1 MHLVSCPAPS
11 AWDGRAERL
20 WYVPPVLLLGL
31 TGGIGSGKSTVSA
44 ELARRGAI
52 VIDADLVVRELQSP
66 GGAVLGAMVE
76 HFGDRILHH
85 DGTLNR
91 QVVADIV
98 FNDAE
103 ELKALNAIVHP
114 KVGEEIDARIAAR
127 RDTDDIV
134 ILDVPLLVESKA
146 YETEGIIVVDTDPEI
161 AVQRLV
167 EFRGFDADDARARM
181 ALQATREQRREVAA
195 YVVPN
200 DGTEAELMERID
212 ELWEWIVAKRD
223 ATAVR

>member
-1 MHLVSCPAPS
+1 M
-11 AWDGRAERL
+11 
-20 WYVPPVLLLGL
+20 LLLGL

-66 GGAVLGAMVE
+66 GGAVLAAMVE
-76 HFGDRILHH
+76 HFGDSILAA
-85 DGTLNR
+85 DGSLDR
-91 QVVADIV
+91 QAVADIV
-98 FNDAE
+98 FNDPE

-114 KVGEEIDARIAAR
+114 RVGEEIDGRIEAQK
-127 RDTDDIV
+127 DTDNVV

-167 EFRGFDADDARARM
+167 EFRGFNADDARARM
-181 ALQATREQRREVAA
+181 KLQATREERRAVAA
-195 YVVPN
+195 FIVPN
-200 DGTEAELMERID
+200 DGTEAELLAHID
-212 ELWEWIVAKRD
+212 RCWAWIESKR
-223 ATAVR
+223 ARRS

>member
-1 MHLVSCPAPS
+1 M
-11 AWDGRAERL
+11 
-20 WYVPPVLLLGL
+20 LLLGL

-44 ELARRGAI
+44 EFARRGAV

-66 GGAVLGAMVE
+66 GGAVLSAMVE
-76 HFGDRILHH
+76 HFGETILAA

-91 QVVADIV
+91 QAVADVV
-98 FNDAE
+98 FNDPE

-114 KVGEEIDARIAAR
+114 KVGEEIDRRIDAE
-127 RDTDDIV
+127 RDTENVV

-167 EFRGFDADDARARM
+167 EFRGFNADDARARM
-181 ALQATREQRREVAA
+181 KLQATRDERRAVAA
-195 YVVPN
+195 FIVPN
-200 DGTEAELMERID
+200 DGSQEELMTRID
-212 ELWEWIVAKRD
+212 ECWDWIQTKRN
-223 ATAVR
+223 AG

>member
-1 MHLVSCPAPS
+1 M
-11 AWDGRAERL
+11 
-20 WYVPPVLLLGL
+20 LLLGL

-66 GGAVLGAMVE
+66 GGAVLAAMVE
-76 HFGDRILHH
+76 HFGDDILAE

-91 QVVADIV
+91 QAVADIV
-98 FNDAE
+98 FNDPE

-114 KVGEEIDARIAAR
+114 KVGEEIDSRIEAQR
-127 RDTDDIV
+127 ETDNVV

-146 YETEGIIVVDTDPEI
+146 YETEGIIVVDTDPEV

-167 EFRGFDADDARARM
+167 EFRGFNADDARARM
-181 ALQATREQRREVAA
+181 KLQATREERRAVAA
-195 YVVPN
+195 FIVPN
-200 DGTEAELMERID
+200 DGTQDELMAHVEQC
-212 ELWEWIVAKRD
+212 WAWIQSKRD
-223 ATAVR
+223 GNNE